1 MIAALLPYKSI
12 AEFLALL
19 ALVAAVCFGAH
30 RFLESEQKIGYDKA
44 VAEYQAKALIAEE
57 EAKQRQQDLETQLEK
72 AQNEAIQ
79 RENLLRVSAGL
90 AADASSSLH
99 NALTH
104 YSNGSMS
111 NDTAAALFKSTA
123 TLATVLDECQGN
135 YRELAAKADRHASDV
150 KTLTDA
156 WPNK

>member
-1 MIAALLPYKSI
+1 MIAALLPYKTI
-12 AEFLALL
+12 AELLALL
-19 ALVAAVCFGAH
+19 ALIAGLCFGAH

-44 VAEYQAKALIAEE
+44 VAEYQAKAIVAEE
-57 EAKQRQQDLETQLEK
+57 AAKQKQQDLETQLEK

-99 NALTH
+99 VALTH
-104 YSNGSMS
+104 YSAGNLS
-111 NDTAAALFKSTA
+111 NDTAASLINSAA
-123 TLATVLDECQGN
+123 TLATVLDQCQGK
-135 YRELAAKADRHASDV
+135 YTELAAKADRHASDV

-156 WPNK
+156 WPK